1 MRIAVSESICSGHG
15 RCYVLAPGIFR
26 SDDDGFCNRR
36 GQEVDVAPDQ
46 EAAAT
51 TAVAA
56 CPEGAITVL

>member
-1 MRIAVSESICSGHG
+1 
-15 RCYVLAPGIFR
+15 LAPGIFR